1 MGNGSRPVLGGHPK
15 RRDAGVA
22 LAGGRADAARVK
34 AIIGVIAIVA
44 ALAACKKSDESS
56 GSASTRTVTAAN
68 VELKTEDDKA
78 LYALGLAAGQSMAPF
93 HLTPAELEVVE
104 AGLTDAVTG
113 AKPKVE
119 LAQYQGK
126 LQALYAAR
134 MRSSSDKQKAGAK
147 AYVDDAAKEKGAQ
160 KTDSGLVYTI
170 EKEGSGAQ
178 PTPADTVKV
187 NYEGKLTDGTV
198 FDSSYKRNEPVEFP
212 LAGVIPCWTE
222 GVQKLKVGGKAKLVC
237 PSDIAYG
244 ESGHP
249 PTIPGGATLVFE
261 VELLEITTKK

>member
-1 MGNGSRPVLGGHPK
+1 MRQEDDNDVAT
-15 RRDAGVA
+15 AGARV
-22 LAGGRADAARVK
+22 DAARVK
-34 AIIGVIAIVA
+34 STIAVIAIVA
-44 ALAACKKSDESS
+44 ALPACKKSDESD
-56 GSASTRTVTAAN
+56 GTTSTRVATN
-68 VELKTEDDKA
+68 VELKTEDDKT
-78 LYALGLAAGQSMAPF
+78 LYALGLAAGQSIAPF
-93 HLTPAELEVVE
+93 QLTPAELALVE

-119 LAQYQGK
+119 LAQYEQK
-126 LQALYAAR
+126 LQALYQAR
-134 MRSSSDKQKAGAK
+134 MRAGSEKQKAGAK
-147 AYVDDAAKEKGAQ
+147 AYLDQAAKETGAK

-178 PTPADTVKV
+178 PTAADTVKV

-212 LAGVIPCWTE
+212 LGGVIKCWTE

-244 ESGHP
+244 DRGKP